1 MNLKQKLVEACA
13 RHPSLKLPD
22 LTRPTAESM
31 RIAAQQ
37 VENYLNN
44 NGQVVNDD
52 PLHDWLD
59 EYRFLTFGKGS
70 VSRTV

>member
-1 MNLKQKLVEACA
+1 MNLKQKLVEACK
-13 RHPSLKLPD
+13 RHPGLELPD
-22 LTRPTAESM
+22 LSRPTAESM

-37 VENYLNN
+37 VESYLNN

-59 EYRFLTFGKGS
+59 EYRFSVFGKSS
-70 VSRTV
+70 VNRTI